1 MLKAPASVNT
11 LMTLDQIL
19 PPERTLFD
27 VTGGSKKRV
36 LEFFSTFIAQN
47 TPSLDSQEV
56 FSRLIGR
63 ERLGSTGV
71 GNGVAIPHARSPH
84 CRQPMASFLRLA
96 EPVDF
101 DAIDGEPVDL
111 VFVLLVP
118 EAAEDA
124 HLALLAQVA
133 ELLNSADTRTALRNA
148 ESQHQLYDTMV
159 NAIHHLSAQA

>member
-1 MLKAPASVNT
+1 MSLKT
-11 LMTLDQIL
+11 IL
-19 PPERTLFD
+19 PPERILFS
-27 VTGGSKKRV
+27 VPGGSKKRV

-63 ERLGSTGV
+63 ERLGSTGI

-84 CRQPMASFLRLA
+84 CKAPIASFLMLS

-118 EAAEDA
+118 EEAEDA

-133 ELLNSADTRTALRNA
+133 GVMNNA
-148 ESQHQLYDTMV
+148 ETRSGLRKSESQRELHERLIE
-159 NAIHHLSAQA
+159 AIRRQG

>member
-1 MLKAPASVNT
+1 
-11 LMTLDQIL
+11 MTLETIL
-19 PPERTLFD
+19 PPERTLFG
-27 VTGGSKKRV
+27 VPGGSKKRV

-56 FSRLIGR
+56 FDRLIGR
-63 ERLGSTGV
+63 ERLGSTGI

-84 CRQPMASFLRLA
+84 CQSPVAAFLKLA

-118 EAAEDA
+118 EEADDT
-124 HLALLAQVA
+124 HLALLGQVA
-133 ELLNSADTRTALRNA
+133 GVMNDADTRSRLRKSG
-148 ESQHQLYDTMV
+148 SQRELHERLIE
-159 NAIHHLSAQA
+159 AIRRQAAA

>member
-1 MLKAPASVNT
+1 
-11 LMTLDQIL
+11 MTLDAIL
-19 PPERTLFD
+19 PPERTLYD
-27 VTGGSKKRV
+27 VPGGSKKRV

-63 ERLGSTGV
+63 ERLGSTGI
-71 GNGVAIPHARSPH
+71 GHGVAIPHARNPH
-84 CRQPMASFLRLA
+84 CKAPIAGFLKLA

-118 EAAEDA
+118 EEADEA
-124 HLALLAQVA
+124 HLALLGQVA
-133 ELLNSADTRTALRNA
+133 GVMNDADTRGRLRHST
-148 ESQHQLYDTMV
+148 SQRELHEHLME
-159 NAIHHLSAQA
+159 AIRQQAPNDRQGG

>member
-1 MLKAPASVNT
+1 
-11 LMTLDQIL
+11 MTLETIL
-19 PPERTLFD
+19 PPERALFD
-27 VTGGSKKRV
+27 VPGGSKKRV
-36 LEFFSTFIAQN
+36 LEFYSTFIAQN

-63 ERLGSTGV
+63 ERLGSTGI

-84 CRQPMASFLRLA
+84 CKAPIAGFLKLA

-101 DAIDGEPVDL
+101 DSVDGEPVDL

-118 EAAEDA
+118 EEADDA

-133 ELLNSADTRTALRNA
+133 GVMNDVETRSTLRKSSSQQELHERLVD
-148 ESQHQLYDTMV
+148 
-159 NAIHHLSAQA
+159 AIRRQAPSS

>member
-1 MLKAPASVNT
+1 
-11 LMTLDQIL
+11 MTLESIL
-19 PPERTLFD
+19 PPERVLFD
-27 VTGGSKKRV
+27 VPGGSKKRV

-63 ERLGSTGV
+63 ERLGSTGI

-84 CRQPMASFLRLA
+84 CKNPLAAFLKLV

-101 DAIDGEPVDL
+101 DSVDGEPVDL
-111 VFVLLVP
+111 VCVLLVP
-118 EAAEDA
+118 EEADDA

-133 ELLNSADTRTALRNA
+133 GVMNDAETRTRLRKST
-148 ESQHQLYDTMV
+148 SQQELHERLIE
-159 NAIHHLSAQA
+159 AIRRQSRD

>member
-1 MLKAPASVNT
+1 MMLET
-11 LMTLDQIL
+11 IL
-19 PPERTLFD
+19 PPERVLYD
-27 VTGGSKKRV
+27 VPGGSKKRV

-63 ERLGSTGV
+63 ERLGSTGI

-84 CRQPMASFLRLA
+84 CSTPIAGFLKLA

-101 DAIDGEPVDL
+101 DAIDGDPVDL

-118 EAAEDA
+118 EEADDT
-124 HLALLAQVA
+124 HLALLGQVA
-133 ELLNSADTRTALRNA
+133 TIMNDAATRQQLRNVSSQRALLELLTTKIR
-148 ESQHQLYDTMV
+148 E
-159 NAIHHLSAQA
+159 QAA

>member
-1 MLKAPASVNT
+1 
-11 LMTLDQIL
+11 MTLETIL
-19 PPERTLFD
+19 PPERVLFD
-27 VTGGSKKRV
+27 VAGGSKKRV

-63 ERLGSTGV
+63 ERLGSTGI

-84 CRQPMASFLRLA
+84 CRNPIAAFLKLA

-101 DAIDGEPVDL
+101 DAVDGEPVDL

-118 EAAEDA
+118 EEADDA

-133 ELLNSADTRTALRNA
+133 GVMNDGETRVRLRRSTSQQELHDRLI
-148 ESQHQLYDTMV
+148 E
-159 NAIHHLSAQA
+159 AIRRQSEH

>member
-1 MLKAPASVNT
+1 MSLET
-11 LMTLDQIL
+11 IL
-19 PPERTLFD
+19 PPERVLYD
-27 VTGGSKKRV
+27 VPGGSKKRV

-63 ERLGSTGV
+63 ERLGSTGI

-84 CRQPMASFLRLA
+84 CSSPIAGFLKLA

-101 DAIDGEPVDL
+101 DAIDGDPVDL

-118 EAAEDA
+118 EEADDT
-124 HLALLAQVA
+124 HLALLGQVA
-133 ELLNSADTRTALRNA
+133 TIMNNVDTRQQLRKAASQRELLDFLTSKIREQLA
-148 ESQHQLYDTMV
+148 SQ
-159 NAIHHLSAQA
+159 

>member
-1 MLKAPASVNT
+1 M
-11 LMTLDQIL
+11 MTLETIL

-56 FSRLIGR
+56 FSRLISR
-63 ERLGSTGV
+63 ERLGSTGI

-84 CRQPMASFLRLA
+84 CKTPLAGFMRLEDA
-96 EPVDF
+96 IDF

-118 EAAEDA
+118 EQADDA
-124 HLALLAQVA
+124 HLSLLAEVA
-133 ELLNSADTRTALRNA
+133 GLMNQTSVRQSLRQA
-148 ESQHQLYDTMV
+148 ESQHGLHDALTD
-159 NAIHHLSAQA
+159 AIRHHRESEGG